1 MKFKKILLILLSF
14 FLILSL
20 VSCTQKESEIQN
32 EDKMEKESEDM
43 KDITIEK
50 IESLPDMEWQR
61 SASFPDRLGKV
72 DDTLAMNS
80 ILSFYSYED
89 QGSIYLKVNEGL
101 KSFDCYVNTRKI
113 NEEITEP
120 GIYKLNIENASI
132 NGLNSLQISSVK
144 PQDASIEVY
153 IPYPTI
159 LEGEASKEGF
169 HVTTLDLISDLI
181 QSDVDH
187 GFPGAQL
194 AILRHG
200 KLVYAKTWGYLNA
213 YEPDG
218 TKIENPTPADNNTMY
233 DLASVTK
240 MFGCNYAIQKLVE
253 EGKLSLKDK
262 VCDYLG
268 DAFYED
274 TLDFSYSFGED
285 ADLYTQQSWKAS
297 ITVED
302 LLKHQAGFPPTPR
315 YFNLYVD
322 APTQDYLPEEAEN
335 LLYSGYEHNDETRQN
350 TLEAICKTPLLHEP
364 GTSVLYSDVDY
375 MTLAFVIEEISGL
388 RLDEYM
394 KENFFEPLGLTR
406 ISFNPLENGY
416 TKQDCAATELNGNT
430 RDGAVDF
437 PGIRTYTLQGE
448 VHDEMAYHSM
458 NGISG
463 HAGLFSNAIDL
474 AKLASLML
482 TGGYEGHHFFS
493 RDLIDTFIAPISKEN
508 ANAALGWARQGDDR
522 RSWYFS
528 CQASSNTI
536 GHQGWTGTLVMI
548 DPQNDVVMAYLTNER
563 NTSLPDKEANAN
575 DFNGLYYTASTL
587 GFVPQI
593 FMIGLDQ
600 EGDVSEQLKSL
611 LNSMCDDAERLAQG
625 SEEGSAAYL
634 NYLSKKAVLEKWQS
648 R

>member
-1 MKFKKILLILLSF
+1 
-14 FLILSL
+14 
-20 VSCTQKESEIQN
+20 
-32 EDKMEKESEDM
+32 
-43 KDITIEK
+43 
-50 IESLPDMEWQR
+50 MEWQR

-72 DDTLAMNS
+72 DDTLAMSS

-120 GIYKLNIENASI
+120 GIYRLNIENASI

-144 PQDASIEVY
+144 PQDASIEVC

-285 ADLYTQQSWKAS
+285 VDLYTQQSWKAS
-297 ITVED
+297 ITIED

-335 LLYSGYEHNDETRQN
+335 LLYSGY
-350 TLEAICKTPLLHEP
+350 
-364 GTSVLYSDVDY
+364 
-375 MTLAFVIEEISGL
+375 
-388 RLDEYM
+388 
-394 KENFFEPLGLTR
+394 
-406 ISFNPLENGY
+406 
-416 TKQDCAATELNGNT
+416 
-430 RDGAVDF
+430 
-437 PGIRTYTLQGE
+437 
-448 VHDEMAYHSM
+448 
-458 NGISG
+458 
-463 HAGLFSNAIDL
+463 
-474 AKLASLML
+474 
-482 TGGYEGHHFFS
+482 
-493 RDLIDTFIAPISKEN
+493 
-508 ANAALGWARQGDDR
+508 
-522 RSWYFS
+522 
-528 CQASSNTI
+528 
-536 GHQGWTGTLVMI
+536 
-548 DPQNDVVMAYLTNER
+548 
-563 NTSLPDKEANAN
+563 
-575 DFNGLYYTASTL
+575 
-587 GFVPQI
+587 
-593 FMIGLDQ
+593 
-600 EGDVSEQLKSL
+600 
-611 LNSMCDDAERLAQG
+611 
-625 SEEGSAAYL
+625 
-634 NYLSKKAVLEKWQS
+634 
-648 R
+648 